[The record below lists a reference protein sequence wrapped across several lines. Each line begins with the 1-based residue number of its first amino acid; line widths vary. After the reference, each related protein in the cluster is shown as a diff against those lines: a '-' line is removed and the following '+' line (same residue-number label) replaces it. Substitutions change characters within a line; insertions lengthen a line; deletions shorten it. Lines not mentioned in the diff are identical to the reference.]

1 MKQKFFI
8 ILLAFL
14 FVVGSFECASADDNM
29 EFETYLVDI
38 TTTGPDDSDEE
49 PELPPYTPKKEKC
62 PAAPLF
68 CTISRVDG
76 IQISG
81 VDNADIVSFEILDAY
96 GNTVAVLADEASFID
111 TLFSLKGDFR
121 IVFRFSDRSLAGWI
135 EIA

>member
-14 FVVGSFECASADDNM
+14 FVAGSFECASANDNM
-29 EFETYLVDI
+29 ELETYLLDNA
-38 TTTGPDDSDEE
+38 TTGQDDSAEE

-68 CTISRVDG
+68 CSISKVGG

-81 VDNADIVSFEILDAY
+81 IENADIVSFEILDAY
-96 GNTVAVLADEASFID
+96 GNTVAELADEASFID

-121 IVFRFSDRSLAGWI
+121 IVFRFSDHIMVGWI
-135 EIA
+135 NI

>member
-1 MKQKFFI
+1 MAKTIFKLVLMLTF
-8 ILLAFL
+8 LLSGMGMAN
-14 FVVGSFECASADDNM
+14 ADDPDCI
-29 EFETYLVDI
+29 DI
-38 TTTGPDDSDEE
+38 SLYCVKTDSDSGDIIEID
-49 PELPPYTPKKEKC
+49 PKGPRC

-68 CTISRVDG
+68 CSISKVGG

-81 VDNADIVSFEILDAY
+81 VENADIVSFEILDAY
-96 GNTVAVLADEASFID
+96 GNTVAELADEASFID

>member
-14 FVVGSFECASADDNM
+14 FVAGSFECASADDNM
-29 EFETYLVDI
+29 EFETYLLDI
-38 TTTGPDDSDEE
+38 TTTGPDDSAEE
-49 PELPPYTPKKEKC
+49 QETPIFPTHKGRC

-81 VDNADIVSFEILDAY
+81 VDNADIVSFEILDVY

-111 TLFSLKGDFR
+111 TLFSLKGEFR
-121 IVFRFSDRSLAGWI
+121 IVFRLSDHIMLGWI
-135 EIA
+135 NI